1 SPASSKGCARFAPRP
16 AFTRPPAAKCS
27 ARSRRRRRANARRFT
42 RAAPMA
48 WPRCTA
54 TTSRSITAR
63 ATTSTPAR
71 ASSSTTKGRG
81 LDWQKYVVVDPK
93 FYRPAE
99 VDLLLANPAKSNR
112 VLGWHPQL
120 TFTELVQM
128 MVDADVALLCGQKSK
143 YWPKLLAR
151 DAA

>member
-1 SPASSKGCARFAPRP
+1 MAQFGDYCADDYVIGTGETHSVEEFVSI
-16 AFTRPPAAKCS
+16 AFDRV
-27 ARSRRRRRANARRFT
+27 
-42 RAAPMA
+42 
-48 WPRCTA
+48 
-54 TTSRSITAR
+54 
-63 ATTSTPAR
+63 
-71 ASSSTTKGRG
+71 G
-81 LDWQKYVVVDPK
+81 LDWKTYVVVDPK

-99 VDLLLANPAKSNR
+99 VDLLLANPAKANR
-112 VLGWHPQL
+112 VLGWNPEV